1 MAKSPPAHVSY
12 KDAGVDTDA
21 ADRLVEDIKTV
32 VRRTHG
38 PRVLGRY
45 GAFAGVFSLDYNQ
58 RLFKR
63 NYRRPLLVAS
73 TDSVGTKLLVA
84 QMAGRYRSVGQDLVA
99 MSVNDILVLGAEPLF
114 FLDCFSCGKL
124 DPQVAHEAI
133 AGIADACILADCA
146 LLGGET
152 AEVPGL
158 FTPEQVDM
166 VGFAVGVLDRQRIVD
181 GSTIQPGDV
190 VLGLASNGLHS
201 NGYSLVRKVVFEIAG
216 LKPRDPF
223 PGMPH
228 SVADELLRPTR
239 IYVRSILRLLK
250 YYRVKKV
257 VHGMAHITGG
267 GLVGNIPRILP
278 DGCRAIIRKSAWPV
292 PKIFSYLAETGNILE
307 DECWRV
313 FNMGI
318 GYVLVVAPYY
328 AEHVTRILRRSG
340 ETVYKIGKVAK
351 GSREVVI
358 K

>member
-1 MAKSPPAHVSY
+1 MAKKISY
-12 KDAGVDTDA
+12 KDAGVDIDA
-21 ADRLVEDIKTV
+21 GEKLVEDIKTI

-63 NYRRPLLVAS
+63 NYRHPLLVAS

-99 MSVNDILVLGAEPLF
+99 MSVNDILALGAEPLF

-124 DPQVAHEAI
+124 EPAVAKEAV
-133 AGIADACILADCA
+133 AGIADACILADCS

-152 AEVPGL
+152 AELPGFFKPGQFDL
-158 FTPEQVDM
+158 
-166 VGFAVGVLDRQRIVD
+166 VGFAVGVLEKQRIVD
-181 GSTIQPGDV
+181 GSRVEQGDV
-190 VLGLASNGLHS
+190 ILGLASDGLHS
-201 NGYSLVRKVVFEIAG
+201 NGYSLVRKVVFDMAG
-216 LKPRDPF
+216 LKPTDPF
-223 PGMPH
+223 PGMVH

-239 IYVRSILRLLK
+239 IYVRSCIRVLR
-250 YYRVKKV
+250 YYKVKKV

-267 GLVGNIPRILP
+267 GLLGNIPRILP
-278 DGCRAIIRKSAWPV
+278 EGCRADIRKSAWPV
-292 PKIFSYLAETGNILE
+292 PPVFSYIADAGDIDEE
-307 DECWRV
+307 ECWRV

-318 GYVLVVAPYY
+318 GYVLVVAPFY
-328 AEHVTRILRRSG
+328 ADHVARTLRRSG
-340 ETVYKIGKVAK
+340 ETVYKIGKIAK
-351 GSREVVI
+351 GNREVVI